1 MSALFTNQKKMSN
14 SIQTLV
20 RQFKTL
26 EDGVSSNSFKAY
38 TLLAYIM
45 ATDPNPVFIHEL
57 VKINGTGSMRTSKL
71 VKALAEDGLV
81 QVTPS
86 PTDSR
91 KREVT
96 LTNKGRALAK
106 DLNGGN

>member
-1 MSALFTNQKKMSN
+1 MSVLFTNQKKMSN
-14 SIQTLV
+14 YIQILV
-20 RQFKTL
+20 HQLKIL
-26 EDGVSSNSFKAY
+26 GYEVSSNSFKAY
-38 TLLAYIM
+38 TLLAFIM

-71 VKALAEDGLV
+71 VRALAEDGLV

-106 DLNGGN
+106 ELGG

>member
-14 SIQTLV
+14 YIQILV
-20 RQFKTL
+20 HQL
-26 EDGVSSNSFKAY
+26 NILGYEVSSNSFKAY

-71 VKALAEDGLV
+71 VKALAEDGLI

-106 DLNGGN
+106 DLKGGN

>member
-1 MSALFTNQKKMSN
+1 M
-14 SIQTLV
+14 
-20 RQFKTL
+20 
-26 EDGVSSNSFKAY
+26 SSNSFKAY
-38 TLLAYIM
+38 TLLAFIM
-45 ATDPNPVFIHEL
+45 VTDPNPVFIHEL
-57 VKINGTGSMRTSKL
+57 VTANGTGSMRTSKL

-106 DLNGGN
+106 ELGG

>member
-14 SIQTLV
+14 YIQILV
-20 RQFKTL
+20 HQL
-26 EDGVSSNSFKAY
+26 NILGYEVSSNSFKAY

-71 VKALAEDGLV
+71 VRALAEDGLI

-96 LTNKGRALAK
+96 LTNKGRTLTK
-106 DLNGGN
+106 ELGG